1 MANILDYMI
10 WRGDLTFEERPFNEV
25 DNLIFT
31 EFAYLAMD
39 GIVPGMA
46 DMGIEMKSTA
56 EKDYRM
62 TVGDI
67 CRRYRQEGRSQSDMI
82 NDPGKML
89 DLMEKC
95 PRFRTIRTDWFV
107 NEIDQEKQI
116 QFSAVTFWLDEQN
129 VFVAY
134 RGTDSTIVGWRE
146 DFTIS

>member
-56 EKDYRM
+56 EKGIAITDGEMNSAAEKDYRM

-89 DLMEKC
+89 DLME
-95 PRFRTIRTDWFV
+95 
-107 NEIDQEKQI
+107 
-116 QFSAVTFWLDEQN
+116 
-129 VFVAY
+129 
-134 RGTDSTIVGWRE
+134 
-146 DFTIS
+146 